1 MRRRKVRKNGGW
13 GLNKASGL
21 FVFVVVVVVAVVVL
35 GEGRGGIGLDLS
47 GPFFISA
54 KVLAL

>member
-1 MRRRKVRKNGGW
+1 VRKNGGW